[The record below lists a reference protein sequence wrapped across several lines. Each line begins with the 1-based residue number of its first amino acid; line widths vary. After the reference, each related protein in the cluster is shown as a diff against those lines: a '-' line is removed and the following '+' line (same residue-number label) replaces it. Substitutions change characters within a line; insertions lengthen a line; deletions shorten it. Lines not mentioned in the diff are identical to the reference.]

1 MDIKKRANQIA
12 HRFQSRN
19 PFEIVRG
26 LNVIL
31 VDAPLSGVRGF
42 YQYFQRNHIIY
53 LDETLSEQERTLVL
67 AHELGHLFLHKKANA
82 IFMDTRTH
90 LKTAEYETEADTFDD
105 TFSEYLSAGY
115 TSEQISRIT
124 GYAQRLID
132 LKASHIKIL

>member
-90 LKTAEYETEADTFDD
+90 LKTAEYETE
-105 TFSEYLSAGY
+105 EYLSAGY

>member
-42 YQYFQRNHIIY
+42 ISIFR
-53 LDETLSEQERTLVL
+53 ETISSISMKLFPSRS
-67 AHELGHLFLHKKANA
+67 AHWFWHTNLGICFSIKRQMPSLWIPEL
-82 IFMDTRTH
+82 I
-90 LKTAEYETEADTFDD
+90 
-105 TFSEYLSAGY
+105 
-115 TSEQISRIT
+115 
-124 GYAQRLID
+124 
-132 LKASHIKIL
+132 

>member
-53 LDETLSEQERTLVL
+53 SMKLFPSRS
-67 AHELGHLFLHKKANA
+67 AHWFWHTNLGICFSIKRQMPSLWIPEL
-82 IFMDTRTH
+82 I
-90 LKTAEYETEADTFDD
+90 
-105 TFSEYLSAGY
+105 
-115 TSEQISRIT
+115 
-124 GYAQRLID
+124 
-132 LKASHIKIL
+132 

>member
-90 LKTAEYETEADTFDD
+90 LKTENMKPKLIPLP
-105 TFSEYLSAGY
+105 LSCSCLMTLSQNIFLRAIP
-115 TSEQISRIT
+115 QSRYH
-124 GYAQRLID
+124 GLRAMRKD
-132 LKASHIKIL
+132 

>member
-53 LDETLSEQERTLVL
+53 LDENLTPMQQLLVERV
-67 AHELGHLFLHKKANA
+67 
-82 IFMDTRTH
+82 
-90 LKTAEYETEADTFDD
+90 
-105 TFSEYLSAGY
+105 
-115 TSEQISRIT
+115 
-124 GYAQRLID
+124 
-132 LKASHIKIL
+132 

>member
-1 MDIKKRANQIA
+1 M
-12 HRFQSRN
+12 
-19 PFEIVRG
+19 
-26 LNVIL
+26 IL
-31 VDAPLSGVRGF
+31 RLTF
-42 YQYFQRNHIIY
+42 HIIY

-82 IFMDTRTH
+82 ILMDTRTH
-90 LKTAEYETEADTFDD
+90 LKTAEYETEAETFAIELLLPND

>member
-82 IFMDTRTH
+82 TKKERIIVGNSTFNKPAVT
-90 LKTAEYETEADTFDD
+90 LK
-105 TFSEYLSAGY
+105 
-115 TSEQISRIT
+115 
-124 GYAQRLID
+124 
-132 LKASHIKIL
+132 K

>member
-67 AHELGHLFLHKKANA
+67 AHELGHCFSIKGKC
-82 IFMDTRTH
+82 H
-90 LKTAEYETEADTFDD
+90 LY
-105 TFSEYLSAGY
+105 GY
-115 TSEQISRIT
+115 QNSFKNGRI
-124 GYAQRLID
+124 
-132 LKASHIKIL
+132 

>member
-90 LKTAEYETEADTFDD
+90 LKTAEYETEALP
-105 TFSEYLSAGY
+105 LSCSCLMTLSQNIFLRAIP
-115 TSEQISRIT
+115 QSRYH
-124 GYAQRLID
+124 GLRAMRKD
-132 LKASHIKIL
+132 

>member
-31 VDAPLSGVRGF
+31 VDA
-42 YQYFQRNHIIY
+42 
-53 LDETLSEQERTLVL
+53 LSEQERTLVL

-90 LKTAEYETEADTFDD
+90 LKTAEYETEADTFAIELLLPDD

>member
-42 YQYFQRNHIIY
+42 LSVFFR
-53 LDETLSEQERTLVL
+53 ETISSISMKLFSEQERTLVL
-67 AHELGHLFLHKKANA
+67 AHELGHLF
-82 IFMDTRTH
+82 
-90 LKTAEYETEADTFDD
+90 
-105 TFSEYLSAGY
+105 SP
-115 TSEQISRIT
+115 
-124 GYAQRLID
+124 
-132 LKASHIKIL
+132 

>member
-1 MDIKKRANQIA
+1 M
-12 HRFQSRN
+12 
-19 PFEIVRG
+19 
-26 LNVIL
+26 IL

-90 LKTAEYETEADTFDD
+90 LKTAEYETEADTFAIELLLPDD

-124 GYAQRLID
+124 AMRKD
-132 LKASHIKIL
+132 